1 MGSIYKTKILPDF
14 SMSLS
19 KSGCLFSLHFIIFML
34 LNPVCSYSQT
44 HNFRFEHIGSRDGL
58 SQVNVNC
65 IIQDSRGFMWVGT
78 RNGLN
83 RYDGYKF
90 LTFRNDQKNRFSISN
105 NMITDIVED
114 KNGDIWVA
122 TQYGLNKYIRKT
134 GKFTRYTHSLTGNSM
149 ATNVINR
156 LALNADGNLWVA
168 LQNNGLDFMDIHTG
182 MFIHHSHS
190 DRDSSSIADNN
201 VKTVFMDNQHRIW
214 VGTAKGGL
222 SRYDVKSNKFISY
235 KYPGTGTR
243 GAIGSNVVCI
253 VQNAPHQLWI
263 GTQED
268 GLYLFDTE
276 KHSFKRFIHNEK
288 LPNTLS
294 SNTIYSLRKDDDGGL
309 WIGTENGGL
318 CYLDQKTG
326 KFYTY
331 MHDEVDVNSF
341 LGNSIY
347 GICKDRAGNMWLG
360 AFGGGIN
367 LFKKTTTN
375 FTLYRHNSQPTSL
388 SNNFVLALFED
399 EKKNI
404 WIGTDGGGVN
414 KFDPETES
422 FTSYKRTDG
431 KANEIA
437 GNYVLNVSQ
446 DKNGDLWFGTWG
458 DGISILDHL
467 TKKFSYLNK
476 DLGGKQKLA
485 GNNVYNITHTSD
497 NKTWISEFGEGLDC
511 YDNNTKTIRHYRLNI
526 NDPKS
531 LGSNNVYALHE
542 DAKANLWLGTADA
555 GLDLFDKK
563 TNTFSHFQHSDKSNS
578 LSNNSVTDIY
588 EDKKG
593 NLWLS
598 TLSGLDIFDP
608 ITHKFKIFTK
618 NDGLPSDIIYSVKQD
633 NEGKFWISTNNGLS
647 RYDPETNRFTNYN
660 TEDGIQGDEF
670 KPHSSLK
677 TRSGKLYFGGI
688 NGLNSFFPDQIQR
701 HETFAPLVITS
712 FELFNK
718 PVFIA
723 DSINDPSPLKQ
734 DISDTHTITLSYK
747 QSVFS
752 MEFAALDFMPAE
764 KNQYAY
770 TLTGFDKDW
779 NYVGSR
785 NTAAYTNLPPGDYT
799 FRLKYLNNA
808 GVWSPVNNILKI
820 TILPPFWLTWWFE
833 LISFVLIIAAVYGIF
848 KYRLRSIRLKHLM
861 LERQVTE
868 RTSLLEQMTIE
879 EKKSREQ
886 AERALKTA
894 ENANQAKSIFLATMS
909 HEIRTPMNGM
919 MGMATLLHDT
929 NLSTEQKEYANT
941 ILHSGEAL
949 LNVINDILD
958 FSKIESGNMELDLH
972 NFDLRHSLEEVTD
985 LFSGKLAATGLDMV
999 YYIEPDVPH
1008 YLIGDSLRLR
1018 QVLINLVGNAVKF
1031 TQKGE
1036 IYIGVSINEVPDA
1049 DAIGLSFEVR
1059 DTGIGIDGD
1068 KLPKLFRAF
1077 SQVDSSNTRKYGGTG
1092 LGLAI
1097 SGKLIKLMG
1106 GEISVSSI
1114 AGAGTTFTFTII
1126 CKTGIEHPKLAEP
1139 DIAYLKGKKVLVVD
1153 DNATNRRV
1161 LELQLHQWKMIP
1173 VLAKGGSEAVELL
1186 AAIKDFDVVI
1196 TDQQMPEI
1204 DGLELC
1210 KLIKLTSNN
1219 LPAILLTSI
1228 GDEIKSKHPGLFS
1241 AVLSKPFKQSQ
1252 LFKELCRLFQKPGA
1266 ITVTEAKPAGLF
1278 DQGFASQ
1285 NPLNILVAEDNAINQ
1300 KMILRVLEKLGYS
1313 ASLAVNGYE
1322 VIEKLEHEYYDLIL
1336 MDVQM
1341 PEMDGLE
1348 ATRII
1353 RENHKK
1359 QPFIIAMTANAMIE
1373 DRDECLRA
1381 GMDNYIAKPVKVE
1394 LLMTMLK
1401 DLSPLNKMVY

>member
-1 MGSIYKTKILPDF
+1 
-14 SMSLS
+14 
-19 KSGCLFSLHFIIFML
+19 ML
-34 LNPVCSYSQT
+34 LKPVCSYAQT
-44 HNFRFEHIGSRDGL
+44 HNFRFEHMGSGDGL

-65 IIQDSRGFMWVGT
+65 IIQDSHGFMWVGT

-90 LTFRNDQKNRFSISN
+90 LTFRNDPKNEFSISN
-105 NMITDIVED
+105 NVITDIIEG

-122 TQYGLNKYIRKT
+122 TQYGLNKYCPKN
-134 GKFTRYTHSLTGNSM
+134 GKFTRYTHSLLSNSI
-149 ATNVINR
+149 ASNIINR
-156 LALNADGNLWVA
+156 LALNDDGNLWVA
-168 LQNNGLDFMDIHTG
+168 SQNSGLELMDIRKG
-182 MFIHHSHS
+182 IFIHHSHS
-190 DRDSSSIADNN
+190 DRDSNSIADNN
-201 VKTVFMDNQHRIW
+201 VKTVFIDDQHRIW

-222 SRYDVKSNKFISY
+222 GRYDIKTNKFTSY
-235 KYPGTGTR
+235 KYQASGTAAVMGNS
-243 GAIGSNVVCI
+243 AVCI
-253 VQNAPHQLWI
+253 VQNAPNQLWI

-268 GLYLFDTE
+268 GLCLFDTD
-276 KHSFKRFIHNEK
+276 KHTFKRFIHDEK

-294 SNTIYSLRKDDDGGL
+294 SNTIYSLKKDDDGGL

-331 MHDEVDVNSF
+331 IHDEVDVNSF

-347 GICKDRAGNMWLG
+347 GLCKDRAGNMWLG

-367 LFKKTTTN
+367 LFKKNTTN
-375 FTLYRHNSQPTSL
+375 FTLYRHNSKPNSL

-399 EKKNI
+399 DNKNV
-404 WIGTDGGGVN
+404 WIGTDGGGLN

-431 KANEIA
+431 KTNEIA
-437 GNYVLNVSQ
+437 GNYVLTVSQ
-446 DKNGDLWFGTWG
+446 DKNNNLWVGTWG
-458 DGISILDHL
+458 NGISILDHR
-467 TKKFSYLNK
+467 TKKFRYMNK
-476 DLGGKQKLA
+476 DLDGPQKLT
-485 GNNVYNITHTSD
+485 GNNVYNITHTRD

-511 YDNNTKTIRHYRLNI
+511 YDNKTKTMRHYRLNI

-531 LGSNNVYALHE
+531 LSSNNVYALHE
-542 DAKANLWLGTADA
+542 DAKGNLWLGTADA

-563 TNTFSHFQHSDKSNS
+563 TNTFSHYQHSDKSNS

-588 EDKKG
+588 EDGKG
-593 NLWLS
+593 DLWLS
-598 TLSGLDIFDP
+598 TLSGLDIFNP
-608 ITHKFKIFTK
+608 VTHQFKNFTK

-633 NEGKFWISTNNGLS
+633 NYGKFWISTNDGLS
-647 RYDPETNRFTNYN
+647 RYDPATNHFSNYN

-677 TRSGKLYFGGI
+677 TKNGKLYFGGVT
-688 NGLNSFFPDQIQR
+688 GLNSFFPEQIHR
-701 HETFAPLVITS
+701 HEAFAPLVITS

-718 PVFIA
+718 TVLIA
-723 DSINDPSPLKQ
+723 DSVNDPSPLKQ
-734 DISDTHTITLSYK
+734 DISDTHSLTLNYK

-752 MEFAALDFMPAE
+752 MEFAALDFLPAE
-764 KNQYAY
+764 KKQYAY
-770 TLTGFDKDW
+770 TLTGFDKEW

-808 GVWSPVNNILKI
+808 GQWSPVNNILKI
-820 TILPPFWLTWWFE
+820 TILPPFWLTWWFI
-833 LISFVLIIAAVYGIF
+833 LISCVLIIAAVYGIF
-848 KYRLRSIRLKHLM
+848 KYRLRNIRLKHIR
-861 LERQVTE
+861 LERLVVE
-868 RTSLLEQMTIE
+868 RTSLLAQMTIE

-886 AERALKTA
+886 AELALKIA

-919 MGMATLLHDT
+919 MGMATLLNDT
-929 NLSTEQKEYANT
+929 HLSTEQKEYANT

-972 NFDLRHSLEEVTD
+972 NFDLRHSLEEVAD
-985 LFSGKLAATGLDMV
+985 LFAGKLAASGLDMV
-999 YYIEPDVPH
+999 YYIDPDVPH

-1018 QVLINLVGNAVKF
+1018 QVLINLLGNAVKF
-1031 TQKGE
+1031 THKGE
-1036 IYIGVSINEVPDA
+1036 IYIGVSIKEAAGA

-1059 DTGIGIDGD
+1059 DTGIGIAGD

-1092 LGLAI
+1092 LGLVI
-1097 SGKLIKLMG
+1097 SEKLIRLMG

-1114 AGAGTTFTFTII
+1114 PGAGTTFTFTII

-1186 AAIKDFDVVI
+1186 AAIRDFDVVI

-1210 KLIKLTSNN
+1210 KLIKLTNSN
-1219 LPAILLTSI
+1219 LPAIILTSV

-1241 AVLSKPFKQSQ
+1241 AVLSKPFKQS
-1252 LFKELCRLFQKPGA
+1252 LLLKELCRLFQTPNA
-1266 ITVTEAKPAGLF
+1266 MAVTEAKPAGLF

-1322 VIEKLEHEYYDLIL
+1322 VIDKLGHEYFDLIL

-1348 ATRII
+1348 ATRFI
-1353 RENHKK
+1353 RKNQQR
-1359 QPFIIAMTANAMIE
+1359 QPYIIAMTANAMIE
-1373 DRDECLRA
+1373 DRDECLKA